1 MSKLVEIDLNPDAHT
16 LRLFGFI
23 ALAAFGFLAA
33 ISWYEALAF
42 SVGLGSNRPYVAG
55 GFACLAVLS
64 LLFSAVYP
72 KANLPIY
79 MGLTIVAYPIG
90 LVLSYVIMATLFYLM
105 IAPLGVVMRLMGKDP
120 LEKRIDPEANT
131 YWADGQSARPSESYF
146 KQF

>member
-1 MSKLVEIDLNPDAHT
+1 MNKPVEINLNPDAHT

-23 ALAAFGFLAA
+23 ALAGFGFLAA
-33 ISWYEALAF
+33 SAWYEVLVF
-42 SVGLGSNRPYVAG
+42 SVGPGFNSPNVVAG

-79 MGLTIVAYPIG
+79 VGLTIVAYPIG
-90 LVLSYVIMATLFYLM
+90 LVLSYVIMVTLFYFI
-105 IAPLGVVMRLMGKDP
+105 IAPLGVLMRLMGKDP
-120 LEKRIDPEANT
+120 LEKRINPEADT
-131 YWADGQSARPSESYF
+131 YWADAPARPSESYF